1 MKKRVRLTL
10 LITTIAA
17 ALVPCI
23 LDLALNGEMTNTWFL
38 IAAISLLVAAAA
50 AWFAVRMIAVP
61 LDRLSETTKSISE
74 GDLTKRVEYLDR
86 KDEIG
91 VLANYYQQMVD
102 NLHDMIAGVR
112 ETTNQVASSAEQ
124 LSAGAE
130 QTTKAIEHVT
140 VAIQEMA
147 VGSERQLQRVE
158 NGAGGVEEM
167 SQQVVTMSEH
177 IRAVTETMKQ
187 TTGVAEDGN
196 ASVLSVVE
204 KIEHIQQT
212 VDELGTVIHT
222 LGEHT
227 ANIGSIVEVITGI
240 AQQTNLLALNAS
252 IEAARAG
259 EEGRGFAVVAA
270 EVRKLAEGS
279 EQSAHQI
286 AELIGG
292 IQGEV
297 ERAIVSMENA
307 KQGVQEGIFAVDTSG
322 RSFSRIRKAV
332 RGAAGKM
339 EGLAEAAKELAAGAE
354 KVTESIKDIRLI
366 SEETAGNTQTI
377 SAAAE
382 EQLASIEEI
391 ASSSAD
397 LSRMAEQL
405 KELVDKF
412 KVQKL

>member
-1 MKKRVRLTL
+1 MKKRVRLSL
-10 LITTIAA
+10 LLTTVLA
-17 ALVPCI
+17 ALIPCI
-23 LDLALNGEMTNTWFL
+23 MDIALNGMEGTWFL
-38 IAAISLLVAAAA
+38 IAGVSVVLAIAA
-50 AWFAVRMIAVP
+50 AWFLIRMVAVP
-61 LDRLSETTKSISE
+61 LERLSETAKKISE
-74 GDLTKRVEYLDR
+74 GDLTKRVEYLNR

-91 VLANYYQQMVD
+91 LLAGQYQRMVD
-102 NLHDMIAGVR
+102 NLHDMITSVR
-112 ETTNQVASSAEQ
+112 DTTNQVTLSAEQ

-147 VGSERQLQRVE
+147 TGSDRQLQRVE
-158 NGAGGVEEM
+158 HGADGVETM
-167 SQQVVTMSEH
+167 SRQVIAMSEH
-177 IRAVTETMKQ
+177 IRSVTETMEQ
-187 TTGVAEDGN
+187 TTGVAEEGN
-196 ASVLSVVE
+196 TSVLSVVE

-212 VDELGTVIHT
+212 VDQLGTVIQT

-227 ANIGSIVEVITGI
+227 SNIGSIVEVITGI

-279 EQSAHQI
+279 EQSAQQI
-286 AELIGG
+286 AGLIGG
-292 IQGEV
+292 IQSEV
-297 ERAIVSMENA
+297 ERAMVSMEDA
-307 KQGVQEGIFAVDTSG
+307 KQGVSEGIIAVDTSG

-332 RGAAGKM
+332 RGAAVKM
-339 EGLAEAAKELAAGAE
+339 GGVAEAAKELASGAD
-354 KVTESIKDIRLI
+354 KVTESIKDIRAI

-377 SAAAE
+377 SAGAE
-382 EQLASIEEI
+382 QQLASIEEM

-405 KELVDKF
+405 KELVNKF
-412 KVQKL
+412 KVQNL